1 MKKRLLFLD
10 LDGTLLND
18 AKQITPLNREALN
31 ATLQRGHAVI
41 IATGRPLKSTMEQA
55 RNLGLDQ
62 PGCYSISYNG
72 ALIYDWAQN
81 AQVYR
86 RTLTIPAVLRLFAQ
100 AKKMGVHIQTYDT
113 WDVLVEPDCNDEEV
127 RRYCQLI
134 RMEYRVVE
142 DIATALTEEPVKCLA
157 INYNEKSGLLAFCEW
172 IRENLAEEVDC
183 FFSCDQYL
191 EIVPKGMSKGDAVVR
206 LCDMLQVDIAD
217 SVAAGDAA
225 NDLSM
230 IQAAGIG
237 VAMCN
242 GMDEVKAAAQ
252 YITKNDN
259 NHDGIAEVVE
269 QFFYEAA
276 E

>member
-1 MKKRLLFLD
+1 MRKRLLFLD

-31 ATLQRGHAVI
+31 TALQRGHAVI

-55 RNLGLDQ
+55 RKLGLDR

-72 ALIYDWAQN
+72 ALIYDWGQN
-81 AQVYR
+81 TQVYK
-86 RTLTIPAVLRLFAQ
+86 RTLPIPAVLRLFAQ
-100 AKKMGVHIQTYDT
+100 AKKMGVHLQTYDT
-113 WDVLVEPDCNDEEV
+113 WDVLVEPDCDDEEV
-127 RRYCQLI
+127 HRYCQVI
-134 RMEYRVVE
+134 RMDYRVVE
-142 DIATALTEEPVKCLA
+142 DMTTALTEEPVKCLA
-157 INYNEKSGLLAFCEW
+157 INYNEKSGLLAFCAW
-172 IRENLAEEVDC
+172 IKENLSEEVDC

-191 EIVPKGMSKGDAVVR
+191 EIVPKGMNKGDAVIR
-206 LCDMLQVDIAD
+206 LCDMLQVDVAD

-225 NDLSM
+225 NDLAM
-230 IQAAGIG
+230 IRAAGIG

>member
-31 ATLQRGHAVI
+31 TALQRGHAVI

-55 RNLGLDQ
+55 RNLGLDR

-72 ALIYDWAQN
+72 ALIYDWGQN
-81 AQVYR
+81 TQVYKR
-86 RTLTIPAVLRLFAQ
+86 ALPIPAVLRLFAQ
-100 AKKMGVHIQTYDT
+100 AKKMGVHLQTYDT
-113 WDVLVEPDCNDEEV
+113 WDVLVEPDCDDEEV
-127 RRYCQLI
+127 RRYCQVI
-134 RMEYRVVE
+134 RMDYRVVE
-142 DIATALTEEPVKCLA
+142 DMATALTEEPVKCLA
-157 INYNEKSGLLAFCEW
+157 INYNEKSGLLAFSHW
-172 IRENLAEEVDC
+172 IRENLADEVDC
-183 FFSCDQYL
+183 FFSCEQYL
-191 EIVPKGMSKGDAVVR
+191 EIVPKGMNKGDAVIR
-206 LCDMLQVDIAD
+206 LCDMLQVDVAD

-225 NDLSM
+225 NDLAM
-230 IQAAGIG
+230 IRAAGIG

-242 GMDEVKAAAQ
+242 GVDEVKAAAQ

-259 NHDGIAEVVE
+259 NHDGIAEVVK

>member
-31 ATLQRGHAVI
+31 TALQRGHAVI

-55 RNLGLDQ
+55 RNLGLDR

-72 ALIYDWAQN
+72 ALIYDWGQN
-81 AQVYR
+81 TQVYKR
-86 RTLTIPAVLRLFAQ
+86 ALPIPAVLRLFAQ
-100 AKKMGVHIQTYDT
+100 AKKMGVHLQTYDT
-113 WDVLVEPDCNDEEV
+113 WDVLVEPDCDDEEV
-127 RRYCQLI
+127 RRYCQVI
-134 RMEYRVVE
+134 RMDYRVVE
-142 DIATALTEEPVKCLA
+142 DMTTALTEEPVKCLA
-157 INYNEKSGLLAFCEW
+157 INYNEKSGLLAFRDW

-206 LCDMLQVDIAD
+206 LCDMLQVDVAD

-237 VAMCN
+237 VAMAN
-242 GMDEVKAAAQ
+242 GMEEVKAAAQ